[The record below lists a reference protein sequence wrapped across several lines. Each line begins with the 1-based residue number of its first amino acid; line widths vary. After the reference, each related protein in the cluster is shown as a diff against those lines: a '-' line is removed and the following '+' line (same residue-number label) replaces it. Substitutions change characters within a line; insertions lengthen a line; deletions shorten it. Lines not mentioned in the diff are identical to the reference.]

1 MIESLQAENADL
13 KKNLGLAGS
22 KQNEMKDLQITTKF
36 EELISKHCR
45 PFFNTYMSCIYS
57 GTSLQ
62 WASWEQKFC
71 PL

>member
-22 KQNEMKDLQITTKF
+22 KQNEMKDMQITAKL

-45 PFFNTYMSCIYS
+45 PLYIMLFF
-57 GTSLQ
+57 
-62 WASWEQKFC
+62 F
-71 PL
+71 